1 MSAPRS
7 STRASTTALAPA
19 LASRLAAA
27 APTLGPAEEQV
38 ARVLLSHAQELPELS
53 TAQVA
58 ELSGTSRASVVRT
71 CQRLGYTGFQ
81 QLRVLAVR
89 DAAGERSGAQS
100 APDTVIGAAR
110 ALAEQT
116 VQATDMLEEEPLQGT
131 VADLATARR
140 VLVVA
145 GGLSASVGGAL
156 SARLLRLGVTV
167 ISPSDPLD
175 AEIAAAA
182 LGPEDL
188 CMAISASGVNAQTL
202 RCVRAAAGAGART
215 IALTAFLGTPL
226 EQAVGRTHITPLPHR
241 HYQDEFHSPSRL
253 AQHALVEALGGALE
267 RRLGEGAG
275 AVQDRILEVVSGHV
289 DE

>member
-1 MSAPRS
+1 MSVPGPT
-7 STRASTTALAPA
+7 TRASAPT
-19 LASRLAAA
+19 LASRLSAA
-27 APTLGPAEEQV
+27 APTLGPAEQQV
-38 ARVLLSHAQELPELS
+38 ARILASHTAELPELS

-89 DAAGERSGAQS
+89 DAASERGGAHA

-110 ALAEQT
+110 ELAERT
-116 VQATDMLEEEPLQGT
+116 VQAADMLEEEPLQRT

-145 GGLSASVGGAL
+145 GGLSASVGAAL
-156 SARLLRLGVTV
+156 TARLLRLGLTV
-167 ISPSDPLD
+167 VCPTDALD

-182 LGPEDL
+182 LGPEDI
-188 CMAISASGVNAQTL
+188 CVVVSASGVNAQTL
-202 RCVRAAAGAGART
+202 RCARAAAAAGAGT

-226 EQAVGRTHITPLPHR
+226 EQVAGRAHITPLAHR
-241 HYQDEFHSPSRL
+241 NYQDEFHSPSRL
-253 AQHALVEALGGALE
+253 AQHVLVEALGGALE
-267 RRLGEGAG
+267 HRLGEGAG